1 MHIGILG
8 IGGIGGFLAA
18 TLSKEHNVT
27 CITSKETIDFIK
39 NGKLKFISQSFG
51 NSTINTNACCN
62 LNKPLDILFITTK
75 NQYLKE
81 SVKRIPEMHIKNC
94 MIIPLLNG
102 VSHRDFL
109 KEIFRDL
116 LVTGNIGSIE
126 VEKTLN
132 NISHISNKL
141 KPMIELASSNGS
153 LNIRLKSICKILES
167 VGIKTLIS
175 EEESY
180 VTWSK
185 LVRLDAISSFSAAY
199 DMSVGELRSDT
210 FIRTQMIDYI
220 DETIRVASIEGYFTS
235 SAIVMEQIDKLPHE
249 LKTSLQKDIKEKR
262 ESELDSITGGIMD
275 LALKNNI
282 NIPNHNLIYNMI
294 KSKN

>member
-1 MHIGILG
+1 MLIGILG

-18 TLSKEHNVT
+18 TLSKENNVT
-27 CITSKETIDFIK
+27 CITNKETLDLIE
-39 NGKLKFISQSFG
+39 NGKLKFISQSYG
-51 NSTINTNACCN
+51 NSTINVNACCN

-81 SVKRIPEMHIKNC
+81 SVKRIPEIYIKNC

-102 VSHRDFL
+102 VAHRDFL
-109 KEIFRDL
+109 KEIYRDL

-126 VEKTLN
+126 VEKNLN

-141 KPMIELASSNGS
+141 KPMIELASSNNS

-167 VGIKTLIS
+167 AGINTIIS
-175 EEESY
+175 QEESY

-199 DMSVGELRSDT
+199 DMSIGELRSDA
-210 FIRTQMIDYI
+210 FIRAQMIDYI
-220 DETIRVASIEGYFTS
+220 DETIKTASIEGYFTS
-235 SAIVMEQIDKLPHE
+235 SRIVMEQIDKLPYE
-249 LKTSLQKDIKEKR
+249 LKTSMHKDIKAKR
-262 ESELDSITGGIMD
+262 ESELESITGGVMG
-275 LALKNNI
+275 LALNNNI
-282 NIPNHNLIYNMI
+282 KIPNHNLIYNMI
-294 KSKN
+294 KLNN

>member
-18 TLSKEHNVT
+18 TLSKENNVT
-27 CITSKETIDFIK
+27 CVTNKETLDFIK

-51 NSTINTNACCN
+51 NSIINTNACCN

-81 SVKRIPEMHIKNC
+81 SVKRVPAILVKNC
-94 MIIPLLNG
+94 IIISLLNG
-102 VSHRDFL
+102 IGHRDFL
-109 KEIFRDL
+109 KEIYRDL

-132 NISHISNKL
+132 EISHVSNKL
-141 KPMIELASSNGS
+141 KPMIELASSNNS
-153 LNIRLKSICKILES
+153 LNIRLRSISNILES
-167 VGIKTLIS
+167 AGINTIIS
-175 EEESY
+175 EQESY
-180 VTWSK
+180 VTWNK

-199 DMSVGELRSDT
+199 NMSIGELRSDPL
-210 FIRTQMIDYI
+210 IRTQMIDYI
-220 DETIRVASIEGYFTS
+220 NETIRVASIEGYFTS
-235 SAIVMEQIDKLPHE
+235 SAIVMEQIDKLPHK
-249 LKTSLQKDIKEKR
+249 LKTSLQKDIQAKR
-262 ESELDSITGGIMD
+262 ESELDSISGGVMD
-275 LALKNNI
+275 LAMKNNI
-282 NIPNHNLIYNMI
+282 KVPYHNLIYNMV

>member
-1 MHIGILG
+1 
-8 IGGIGGFLAA
+8 
-18 TLSKEHNVT
+18 
-27 CITSKETIDFIK
+27 
-39 NGKLKFISQSFG
+39 
-51 NSTINTNACCN
+51 
-62 LNKPLDILFITTK
+62 
-75 NQYLKE
+75 
-81 SVKRIPEMHIKNC
+81 
-94 MIIPLLNG
+94 
-102 VSHRDFL
+102 
-109 KEIFRDL
+109 
-116 LVTGNIGSIE
+116 
-126 VEKTLN
+126 
-132 NISHISNKL
+132 
-141 KPMIELASSNGS
+141 MIELASSNSS

-167 VGIKTLIS
+167 VGIKTIIS